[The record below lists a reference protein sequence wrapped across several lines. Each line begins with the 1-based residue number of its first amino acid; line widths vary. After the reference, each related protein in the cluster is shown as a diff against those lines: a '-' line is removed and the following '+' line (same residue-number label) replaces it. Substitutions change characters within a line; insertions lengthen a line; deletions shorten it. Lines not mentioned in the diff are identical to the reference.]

1 MNDIEFWNLQ
11 QFKDRLNNHFR
22 VNKSFSVLGKNQTS
36 AGSCCEKQCCGLAAT
51 TKMIETTIKNKP
63 AAPIAFRKPVF
74 QKAFLSVS
82 LLLFFCFTAFAQWT
96 HPLEPTEK
104 HYKTLAALSPAPN
117 AERSAMDLIEY
128 PWAEYSK
135 GAITNSLMRTYYL
148 SQEDEAKLPGL
159 VKFPANS
166 SDQTRAELDYLLS
179 LQNSRTK
186 EQIARAEYIANIGS
200 FPNIVN
206 PTDPDYA
213 ENRQQLFY
221 IASTPIGEWFNDK
234 NFPDTANLLLNCIQ
248 DIRTTEFRLKR
259 FFKRPRPYHL
269 EPKLQPLTKIQSP
282 SFASGHTLWAF
293 TEAYIFSEIIP
304 EKREQFLSAADE
316 VRWSRELMGIHY
328 PSDNEA
334 SRVLGWYLLQYWY
347 HNPQFVADL
356 EKAKIEWK
364 AKKDL
369 SLKK

>member
-1 MNDIEFWNLQ
+1 MNDIEFWIVQ
-11 QFKDRLNNHFR
+11 QFRSRLNNYSAAR
-22 VNKSFSVLGKNQTS
+22 NPFSVIKKNDS
-36 AGSCCEKQCCGLAAT
+36 DANCSRNRQCCGTVAKIKAIKT
-51 TKMIETTIKNKP
+51 TVKSEPTNST
-63 AAPIAFRKPVF
+63 VF
-74 QKAFLSVS
+74 HKSVLQKTFLSIS
-82 LLLFFCFTAFAQWT
+82 LLLFFCLTAFAQWT
-96 HPLEPTEK
+96 HPLELIGK
-104 HYKTLAALSPAPN
+104 HYKTLAALNAAPN
-117 AERSAMDLIEY
+117 PKRAAMDLIEY

-213 ENRQQLFY
+213 ENRKQLFY
-221 IASTPIGEWFNDK
+221 IASAVGDWYNND
-234 NFPDTANLLLNCIQ
+234 NLPATTELLLNCIQ
-248 DIRTTEFRLKR
+248 DIRATEFRLKR

-269 EPKLQPLTKIQSP
+269 EPKLQPLARIQSP

-293 TEAYIFSEIIP
+293 TEAYVFSEIIP
-304 EKREQFLSAADE
+304 EKREQFLKAAEE

-334 SRVLGWYLLQYWY
+334 SRVIGWYLLNYWY
-347 HNPQFVADL
+347 HNSQFVADL
-356 EKAKIEWK
+356 EKAKIECR
-364 AKKDL
+364 AKKD
-369 SLKK
+369 SHLKK

>member
-1 MNDIEFWNLQ
+1 M
-11 QFKDRLNNHFR
+11 R
-22 VNKSFSVLGKNQTS
+22 S
-36 AGSCCEKQCCGLAAT
+36 
-51 TKMIETTIKNKP
+51 KP
-63 AAPIAFRKPVF
+63 AILTIFRRAVF
-74 QKAFLSVS
+74 QTAFLSIS
-82 LLLFFCFTAFAQWT
+82 FLLFFCLTAFAQWT
-96 HPLEPTEK
+96 HPLEQAEK
-104 HYKTLAALSPAPN
+104 HYKTLATLSPASNPKR
-117 AERSAMDLIEY
+117 ARMDLIEY
-128 PWAEYSK
+128 PWTEYGK
-135 GAITNSLMRTYYL
+135 NAITNSLVRTYYL

-159 VKFPANS
+159 IKFPANS

-186 EQIARAEYIANIGS
+186 EQIARAEYIAGIGS

-213 ENRQQLFY
+213 ENRKQLFY
-221 IASTPIGEWFNDK
+221 IASLVGDWYNSD
-234 NFPDTANLLLNCIQ
+234 NFPATTDLLLNCIQ

-269 EPKLQPLTKIQSP
+269 EPKLQPLARIQSP

-304 EKREQFLSAADE
+304 EKREQFLNAADE

-334 SRVLGWYLLQYWY
+334 SRVVGWYLIKYWY
-347 HNPQFVADL
+347 NNPQFVADL
-356 EKAKIEWK
+356 EKAKIEWEL
-364 AKKDL
+364 KKD
-369 SLKK
+369 SFQKK